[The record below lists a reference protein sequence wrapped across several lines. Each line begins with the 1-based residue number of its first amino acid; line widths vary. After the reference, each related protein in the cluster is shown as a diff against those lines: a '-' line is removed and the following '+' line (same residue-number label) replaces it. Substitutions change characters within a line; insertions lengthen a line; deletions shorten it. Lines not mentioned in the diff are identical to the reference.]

1 MHISMHGGQHLIGPS
16 IHIGM
21 RERKKERERE
31 IIIHTLRFYHWRF
44 GFISMCNL
52 RLGLLLF
59 TYVDMVIYTTFVS
72 SQILDRIS
80 VLAEVYF
87 PPTMI

>member
-1 MHISMHGGQHLIGPS
+1 MHISMHGAVDFIGPS

-21 RERKKERERE
+21 RERKRERE

-44 GFISMCNL
+44 GFISMCNSW
-52 RLGLLLF
+52 LGLLLF